1 MATIKYHGSRF
12 AAKIRSCMRKLAPT
26 EIARLSAAE
35 LETTAPHP
43 IAVILDNV
51 RSLYNVGSIFR
62 TSDAARIQRL
72 YLTGITG
79 TPTNRKLHKTALGAQ
94 DSVPWAYEKDALTL
108 ARRLKANGYHLAVL
122 EITDSPTEINDL
134 PAGAFP
140 LCLVVG
146 NEVTGVSDALVEM
159 ADAAIE
165 IPQYGFKHSLNVAV
179 AYGVA
184 IFDLV
189 RHYHGQLCDSSQ
201 DGH

>member
-1 MATIKYHGSRF
+1 
-12 AAKIRSCMRKLAPT
+12 MRKLAPT

-43 IAVILDNV
+43 ITVILDNV

-62 TSDAARIQRL
+62 TSDAARIQTL

-94 DSVPWAYEKDALTL
+94 DCVPWAYEKDVLAL
-108 ARRLKANGYHLAVL
+108 ARRLKANGYYLALL

-189 RHYHGQLCDSSQ
+189 RYYHGQLCDSSQ
-201 DGH
+201 DGQ